1 MGGTTMSD
9 LLRMTGMY
17 SGMDTESI
25 IQQLVSAKATK
36 VTNLKNDQKKLEW
49 KQTLWQDLNKRIYK
63 LYTGTLSNMRLTG
76 SYSKKKSTISD
87 PTKATIVAGDGAVN
101 GVQSLE
107 VKKIAKSG
115 YLTGAVVSKKSSK
128 VTKDT
133 TLSELGVKA
142 GSTLNLTIDG
152 TKLPNGMTVDANDTI
167 DSFIDKFN
175 NFYGSQGV
183 KMSFASGKVTVEG
196 PAGKT
201 FGLSTANATAPTV
214 VGALGLSNCT
224 PTDNVSGTFTG
235 DKIRFPGDNSQV
247 DLTTTLED
255 LNIKGGKLTVKV
267 GNTTHT
273 IVIDKSKT
281 VNSFMTEFNKQT
293 GLTMSLEHGK
303 ISVEAPSGT
312 DFTMTS
318 ENEGFGGVTVLAG
331 LGLGGLSGDK
341 QTGKVTGNLVSQL
354 LNASE
359 NYQDETTVTL
369 EDLKIGDG
377 ELHIKRPGQTDLV
390 VKYDKSMT
398 VEQLMDKFN
407 EENRNNNTGLSMSIE
422 DGKISVN
429 SDASSGK
436 YTLESVQNGTS
447 GNTLLQGLG
456 LEKFEKVE
464 QDGGGA
470 SITGDMVSKLNP
482 VLISND
488 FTMESMLGEIDPS
501 LAGQTIS
508 ITVGTGLNAKTT
520 QIELTADMKI
530 SEFVSKLKDSGV
542 GASFDATN
550 QRFFINSTGTG
561 EAKEF
566 KLTASGGALQSLGLD
581 PDAKYANGSTSTR
594 VYAEDAQIVL
604 NGATFT
610 SDTNTFNVNGLS
622 ITTQAVTDEPIT
634 ITTDTDYDGIYNM
647 IKDFITEYNDIMNE
661 MTKLYNAN
669 SARKYTMLSDEEK
682 EAMSDDEVEK
692 WEGTIKDSL
701 LRRDKDLNNVME
713 CMKGAINKGYDIGG
727 ETLFL
732 VNFGVGTGSYFDTE
746 KAERNA
752 LHIYGDSDDEK
763 YADKDNELK
772 AAISKDPEK
781 VIELFAA
788 MSKDMYDSLHET
800 MGSTDYR
807 SIYKVYDDKRMK
819 IEYDAYT
826 QKIKE
831 EEKKLNAFED
841 KWYKKFSAME
851 VALSKLQSSQN
862 SLASMLGQ

>member
-1 MGGTTMSD
+1 MSD

-318 ENEGFGGVTVLAG
+318 ENDGFSGVTVLAG
-331 LGLGGLSGDK
+331 LGLGDFSGDK

-763 YADKDNELK
+763 YTDKDNELK

-831 EEKKLNAFED
+831 EEKKLNAFEG

>member
-1 MGGTTMSD
+1 MSD

-87 PTKATIVAGDGAVN
+87 PTKAPIVAGDGAVN

-312 DFTMTS
+312 DFS
-318 ENEGFGGVTVLAG
+318 GVTVLAG
-331 LGLGGLSGDK
+331 LGLGDFSGDK

>member
-1 MGGTTMSD
+1 MSD

-267 GNTTHT
+267 DNTTHT

-318 ENEGFGGVTVLAG
+318 ENDGFSGVTVLAG
-331 LGLGGLSGDK
+331 LGLGDFSGDK

-661 MTKLYNAN
+661 MTKLYNAD

-819 IEYDAYT
+819 TEYDAYT

>member
-1 MGGTTMSD
+1 MSD

-312 DFTMTS
+312 NFTMTS

-331 LGLGGLSGDK
+331 LGLGDLSGDI
-341 QTGKVTGNLVSQL
+341 QNGKVTGNLVSQL

-407 EENRNNNTGLSMSIE
+407 KENLNNNTGLSMSIE

-436 YTLESVQNGTS
+436 YTLESVQKGAS

-482 VLISND
+482 VLISSD
-488 FTMESMLGEIDPS
+488 FTMESTLGEIDPS
-501 LAGQTIS
+501 LAGQTITL
-508 ITVGTGLNAKTT
+508 TVGTGLNAKTT

-530 SEFVSKLKDSGV
+530 SEFVSKLKDGGV

-610 SDTNTFNVNGLS
+610 SDTNTFSVNGLS

-661 MTKLYNAN
+661 MTKLYGAD

-682 EAMSDDEVEK
+682 EAMSEEEVEK

-701 LRRDKDLNNVME
+701 LRRDKDLNSVME
-713 CMKGAINKGYDIGG
+713 CMKGAINKGYNIGG

-752 LHIYGDSDDEK
+752 LHIFGDSDDEK

-788 MSKDMYDSLHET
+788 MSKDMYDSLKET

-819 IEYDAYT
+819 TEYDAYT

-831 EEKKLNAFED
+831 EEKKLNALED

>member
-1 MGGTTMSD
+1 MSD

-133 TLSELGVKA
+133 KLSELGVKA

-201 FGLSTANATAPTV
+201 FGLSTSGATAPTV

-224 PTDNVSGTFTG
+224 PSDNVSGTFTG

-267 GNTTHT
+267 GSTTHT

-318 ENEGFGGVTVLAG
+318 ENDGFSGVTVLAG
-331 LGLGGLSGDK
+331 LGLGDFSGDK

-661 MTKLYNAN
+661 MTKLYNAD

-819 IEYDAYT
+819 TEYDAYT

>member
-1 MGGTTMSD
+1 MSD

-318 ENEGFGGVTVLAG
+318 ENDGFSGVTVLAG
-331 LGLGGLSGDK
+331 LGLGDFSGDK

-369 EDLKIGDG
+369 EELKIGDG

>member
-1 MGGTTMSD
+1 MSD

-133 TLSELGVKA
+133 KLSELGVKA

-196 PAGKT
+196 PAGKK
-201 FGLSTANATAPTV
+201 FGLSTSGSTAPTV

-224 PTDNVSGTFTG
+224 PSDNVSGTFTG

-318 ENEGFGGVTVLAG
+318 ENDGFSGVTVLAG
-331 LGLGGLSGDK
+331 LGLGDFSGDK

-661 MTKLYNAN
+661 MTKLYNAK

>member
-1 MGGTTMSD
+1 MSD

-318 ENEGFGGVTVLAG
+318 ENDGFSGVTVLAG
-331 LGLGGLSGDK
+331 LGLGDFSGDK

-422 DGKISVN
+422 DGNISVN

-661 MTKLYNAN
+661 MTKLYNAD

-701 LRRDKDLNNVME
+701 LRRDKDLNSVME

>member
-1 MGGTTMSD
+1 MSD

-224 PTDNVSGTFTG
+224 PSDNVSGTFTG

-267 GNTTHT
+267 GSTTHT

-318 ENEGFGGVTVLAG
+318 ENEGFSGVTVLAG
-331 LGLGGLSGDK
+331 LGLGDLSGDK

-661 MTKLYNAN
+661 MTKLYNAD

-819 IEYDAYT
+819 TEYDAYT

>member
-1 MGGTTMSD
+1 MSD

-63 LYTGTLSNMRLTG
+63 LYTGTLFNMRLTG

-318 ENEGFGGVTVLAG
+318 ENDGFSGVTVLAG
-331 LGLGGLSGDK
+331 LGLGDFSGDK

-661 MTKLYNAN
+661 MTKLYNAK

>member
-1 MGGTTMSD
+1 MSD

-318 ENEGFGGVTVLAG
+318 ENDGFSGVTVLAG
-331 LGLGGLSGDK
+331 LGLGDFSGDK

-520 QIELTADMKI
+520 QIDLTADMKI

-661 MTKLYNAN
+661 MTKLYNAD

-701 LRRDKDLNNVME
+701 LRRDKDLNSVME

>member
-1 MGGTTMSD
+1 MSD

-318 ENEGFGGVTVLAG
+318 ENDGFSGVTVLAG
-331 LGLGGLSGDK
+331 LGLGDFSGDK

-482 VLISND
+482 VLISSD
-488 FTMESMLGEIDPS
+488 FTMESTLGEIDPS

-661 MTKLYNAN
+661 MTKLYNAD

-701 LRRDKDLNNVME
+701 LRRDKDLNSVME

-727 ETLFL
+727 ETL
-732 VNFGVGTGSYFDTE
+732 
-746 KAERNA
+746 
-752 LHIYGDSDDEK
+752 
-763 YADKDNELK
+763 
-772 AAISKDPEK
+772 
-781 VIELFAA
+781 
-788 MSKDMYDSLHET
+788 
-800 MGSTDYR
+800 
-807 SIYKVYDDKRMK
+807 
-819 IEYDAYT
+819 
-826 QKIKE
+826 
-831 EEKKLNAFED
+831 
-841 KWYKKFSAME
+841 
-851 VALSKLQSSQN
+851 
-862 SLASMLGQ
+862 

>member
-1 MGGTTMSD
+1 MSD

-25 IQQLVSAKATK
+25 IQQLVKAKATK

-76 SYSKKKSTISD
+76 TYSKKKSSISD
-87 PTKATIVAGDGAVN
+87 PTKATIVAGEGAVN

-133 TLSELGVKA
+133 KLSDLGVKA
-142 GSTLNLTIDG
+142 GSTLNLTVGG
-152 TKLPNGMTVDANDTI
+152 TIKGSMTVNPDQSI
-167 DSFIDKFN
+167 DDFIKDFN
-175 NFYGSQGV
+175 TEFSGENVS
-183 KMSFASGKVTVEG
+183 MSFASGKVTVEG
-196 PAGKT
+196 PSDGTT
-201 FGLSTANATAPTV
+201 FGLSTTGSTAPTV

-224 PTDNVSGTFTG
+224 PSDKVSDTFTG
-235 DKIRFPGDNSQV
+235 DKIRFPGDNSQAE
-247 DLTTTLED
+247 LKTTLED
-255 LNIKGGKLTVKV
+255 LNIKGGKLTVKKND
-267 GNTTHT
+267 GS
-273 IVIDKSKT
+273 IVNIDVDKNMT
-281 VNSFMTEFNKQT
+281 VNNFISLFNQKT
-293 GLTMSLEHGK
+293 GLTMSLDHGK
-303 ISVEAPSGT
+303 ISVEAPAGSP
-312 DFTMTS
+312 DFTLSS
-318 ENEGFGGVTVLAG
+318 ENDGFGGVTVLAG
-331 LGLGGLSGDK
+331 LGLGDYSGDL
-341 QTGKVTGNLVSQL
+341 QSGKVTGNLVSQL

-369 EDLKIGDG
+369 EDLKIGNG
-377 ELHIKRPGQTDLV
+377 SLKIKRAGESDLIIDF
-390 VKYDKSMT
+390 DKSMT

-407 EENRNNNTGLSMSIE
+407 KEAKGAGLSMSIE

-429 SDASSGK
+429 SSTTAK
-436 YTLESVQNGTS
+436 NYTLESVQNGSS
-447 GNTLLQGLG
+447 GNKLLAGLG
-456 LEKFEKVE
+456 LEKFENVE
-464 QDGGGA
+464 QNGNGET
-470 SITGDMVSKLNP
+470 ITGDTVSKLNP
-482 VLISND
+482 VTISSDFSLESTLND
-488 FTMESMLGEIDPS
+488 IDPS
-501 LAGQTIS
+501 LAGQTIN
-508 ITVGTGLNAKTT
+508 ITVGVGVNAKTT
-520 QIELTADMKI
+520 SIQLTADMKI
-530 SEFVSKLKDSGV
+530 SEFVSALKDSGV
-542 GASFDATN
+542 GATFDATN

-566 KLTASGGALQSLGLD
+566 KLTASGDALKSLGLD
-581 PDAKYANGSTSTR
+581 PDAKYDNGSTSTR
-594 VYAEDAQIVL
+594 VYAEDAEIVL

-622 ITTQAVTDEPIT
+622 ITTQAVTDEPVT

-647 IKDFITEYNDIMNE
+647 IKDFIAEYNDIMNE
-661 MTKLYNAN
+661 MTKLYNAD
-669 SARKYTMLSDEEK
+669 SARKYSMLSDEEK

-701 LRRDKDLNNVME
+701 LRRDKDLYNVME
-713 CMKGAINKGYDIGG
+713 CMRGAINKGYDIGG

-752 LHIYGDSDDEK
+752 LHIYGDSDDDK
-763 YADKDNELK
+763 YADKDNDLK
-772 AAISKDPEK
+772 AAIAEDPEK

-788 MSKDMYDSLHET
+788 MSKEMYNSLHDT

-819 IEYDAYT
+819 TEYDNYT
-826 QKIKE
+826 KQIKDA
-831 EEKKLNAFED
+831 EKKLNAYED
-841 KWYKKFSAME
+841 KWYKKFSQME
-851 VALSKLQSSQN
+851 VAMSKLQSNQN

>member
-1 MGGTTMSD
+1 MSD

-201 FGLSTANATAPTV
+201 FGLSTSGATAPTV

-224 PTDNVSGTFTG
+224 PSDNVSGTFTG

-267 GNTTHT
+267 GSTTHT

-318 ENEGFGGVTVLAG
+318 ENEGFSGVTVLAG
-331 LGLGGLSGDK
+331 LGLGDLSGDK

-661 MTKLYNAN
+661 MTKLYNAD

-819 IEYDAYT
+819 TEYDAYT

>member
-1 MGGTTMSD
+1 MSD

-267 GNTTHT
+267 GNITHT

-318 ENEGFGGVTVLAG
+318 ENDGFSGVTVLAG
-331 LGLGGLSGDK
+331 LGLGDFSGDK